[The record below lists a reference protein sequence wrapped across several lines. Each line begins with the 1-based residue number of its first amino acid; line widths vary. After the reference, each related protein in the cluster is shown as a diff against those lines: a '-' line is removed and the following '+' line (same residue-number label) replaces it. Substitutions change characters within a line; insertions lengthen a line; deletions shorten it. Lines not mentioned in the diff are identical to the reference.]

1 MMMAAAG
8 PRAAA
13 PVCHLPAPAG
23 TLHLR
28 LANDINAVAA
38 ALPDLQAF
46 AKAHQ
51 LPARVANRLEVVFEE
66 LVSNPIRHGFWP
78 GSDQVLHVRI
88 GRRDDRLR
96 LEIEDDGIAFDPLA
110 RAVPAPLD
118 DLDSAPEG
126 GLGIALVKKLASHF
140 VCEAPQLPG
149 MVNRLV
155 VELPV
160 ARSAPQPRRK
170 VATR

>member
-1 MMMAAAG
+1 MTMAAAG
-8 PRAAA
+8 PRAA

-28 LANDINAVAA
+28 LANDIGAVAA

-46 AKAHQ
+46 AQAQQ

-66 LVSNPIRHGFWP
+66 LVSNPIRHGFRP
-78 GSDQVLHVRI
+78 GSDQVLHVQLMR
-88 GRRDDRLR
+88 GAQALR
-96 LEIEDDGIAFDPLA
+96 LVIEDDGIAFDPLA
-110 RAVPAPLD
+110 RAAPAPLA

-126 GLGIALVKKLASHF
+126 GLGIALVRKLASH
-140 VCEAPQLPG
+140 VAREAPQLPG

-155 VELPV
+155 VELPL
-160 ARSAPQPRRK
+160 A
-170 VATR
+170 